1 MPVSDALQRF
11 NQLPGMKSVNTTP
24 NFRLERR
31 ENLEDVS
38 SAFYEAWKDAGLVKE
53 AAPRS
58 KGSRPSAPKR
68 KVTP

>member
-1 MPVSDALQRF
+1 MAAS
-11 NQLPGMKSVNTTP
+11 
-24 NFRLERR
+24 ERR

-38 SAFYEAWKDAGLVKE
+38 SAFYEAWEDAGLVRK

-68 KVTP
+68 KVMP